1 MCFLLPECKPAG
13 LMSLSEPPEF
23 VTRRDNFTMTA
34 YAAAQY
40 QLDVIAALQYKGERL
55 PVMEICRV

>member
-1 MCFLLPECKPAG
+1 
-13 LMSLSEPPEF
+13 
-23 VTRRDNFTMTA
+23 MTA

-40 QLDVIAALQYKGERL
+40 QLDVIAALQYKGERS